1 MKRHFFIFSLLYA
14 ITLVAMEAPEEYLK
28 DIEEFNEQTEDIEN
42 IDADRISE
50 LISVIREKWGLVKS
64 PELGAKKNY

>member
-1 MKRHFFIFSLLYA
+1 
-14 ITLVAMEAPEEYLK
+14 MEAPEEYLK
-28 DIEEFNEQTEDIEN
+28 DIEDFNEQTEDIEN

-64 PELGAKKNY
+64 PELGAKKNC